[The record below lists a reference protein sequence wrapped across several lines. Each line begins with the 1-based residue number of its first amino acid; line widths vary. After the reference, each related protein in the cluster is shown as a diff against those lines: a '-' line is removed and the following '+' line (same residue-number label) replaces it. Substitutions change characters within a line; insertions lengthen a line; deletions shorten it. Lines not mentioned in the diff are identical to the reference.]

1 MVRDKPDIL
10 DESQRRACKA
20 MSRLA
25 DLLALWRSPPA
36 YGMGMIQSVQLP
48 WIFARRSL
56 RSEADVGWDGSL
68 LLERTLRIFNGCLRE
83 EGRGRSSRFASD
95 MLGSCQR
102 HLLMR
107 GGTHASPLEASP
119 LITKPR
125 RFWPCCG
132 GGVFIYLVHLS
143 LIFSAICQTKWSS
156 IKT

>member
-1 MVRDKPDIL
+1 
-10 DESQRRACKA
+10 
-20 MSRLA
+20 
-25 DLLALWRSPPA
+25 
-36 YGMGMIQSVQLP
+36 MIQSVQRP

-68 LLERTLRIFNGCLRE
+68 LLERTLRKFNGCLRE

-125 RFWPCCG
+125 CFWPCCG
-132 GGVFIYLVHLS
+132 GGGRIYLFSSFKSYLFSHLS
-143 LIFSAICQTKWSS
+143 DQVILHQDIIQMIGLLFGDNSS
-156 IKT
+156 SFACCC

>member
-1 MVRDKPDIL
+1 MIIQRSQFGALGWWIWAISCCLQHRQWSRPQSFATGKNCVNIIPCAAIIFFMARDKPDIL
-10 DESQRRACKA
+10 DESQHRACKA

-68 LLERTLRIFNGCLRE
+68 LLERTLQIFNGCLRE

-95 MLGSCQR
+95 MLGSC
-102 HLLMR
+102 
-107 GGTHASPLEASP
+107 
-119 LITKPR
+119 
-125 RFWPCCG
+125 
-132 GGVFIYLVHLS
+132 
-143 LIFSAICQTKWSS
+143 
-156 IKT
+156 